1 MWVIIDNITIE
12 TIKKNSKYKLI
23 HYRDSHYIIDLNQ
36 NKLTYI
42 FPLLN
47 YVTRKSLVEVKEKDL
62 NDIKTIFTSKEEK
75 EKRDSLTILASGI
88 SGFIAITTKSITD
101 YLEFTTNM
109 YINVFILLLTI
120 LPTLAFKNIFDNK
133 KKKLM
138 IRSTEVQAYAFV
150 LPSKKYIFQNIFL
163 YTFFIYMFIIS
174 VAGVLTLKHTNIF
187 LVVGIIITF
196 MVILFQNLVLYAQTT
211 IHGKIGRIKIKK

>member
-133 KKKLM
+133 KKKIM

-163 YTFFIYMFIIS
+163 YTF
-174 VAGVLTLKHTNIF
+174 
-187 LVVGIIITF
+187 
-196 MVILFQNLVLYAQTT
+196 LYTCSL
-211 IHGKIGRIKIKK
+211 

>member
-12 TIKKNSKYKLI
+12 TIKNSKYKLI

-62 NDIKTIFTSKEEK
+62 NDITTIFTSKGK

-133 KKKLM
+133 KKK
-138 IRSTEVQAYAFV
+138 
-150 LPSKKYIFQNIFL
+150 
-163 YTFFIYMFIIS
+163 
-174 VAGVLTLKHTNIF
+174 
-187 LVVGIIITF
+187 
-196 MVILFQNLVLYAQTT
+196 
-211 IHGKIGRIKIKK
+211 

>member
-1 MWVIIDNITIE
+1 M
-12 TIKKNSKYKLI
+12 
-23 HYRDSHYIIDLNQ
+23 
-36 NKLTYI
+36 
-42 FPLLN
+42 
-47 YVTRKSLVEVKEKDL
+47 TRKSLVEVKEKDL

-163 YTFFIYMFIIS
+163 YTF
-174 VAGVLTLKHTNIF
+174 
-187 LVVGIIITF
+187 
-196 MVILFQNLVLYAQTT
+196 LYTCSL
-211 IHGKIGRIKIKK
+211 

>member
-12 TIKKNSKYKLI
+12 TIKNSKYKLI

-62 NDIKTIFTSKEEK
+62 NDITTIFTSKEEK

-88 SGFIAITTKSITD
+88 SGFIAITTSP
-101 YLEFTTNM
+101 L
-109 YINVFILLLTI
+109 
-120 LPTLAFKNIFDNK
+120 
-133 KKKLM
+133 
-138 IRSTEVQAYAFV
+138 R
-150 LPSKKYIFQNIFL
+150 
-163 YTFFIYMFIIS
+163 II
-174 VAGVLTLKHTNIF
+174 
-187 LVVGIIITF
+187 
-196 MVILFQNLVLYAQTT
+196 
-211 IHGKIGRIKIKK
+211 

>member
-1 MWVIIDNITIE
+1 M
-12 TIKKNSKYKLI
+12 KRLKNSKYKLI

-62 NDIKTIFTSKEEK
+62 NDITTIFTSKEEK

-133 KKKLM
+133 KKKIM

-150 LPSKKYIFQNIFL
+150 LPSKNTYFRTYSF
-163 YTFFIYMFIIS
+163 
-174 VAGVLTLKHTNIF
+174 
-187 LVVGIIITF
+187 
-196 MVILFQNLVLYAQTT
+196 ILFY
-211 IHGKIGRIKIKK
+211 IHVHCKCSRSINIKAH

>member
-62 NDIKTIFTSKEEK
+62 NDI
-75 EKRDSLTILASGI
+75 RLTPI
-88 SGFIAITTKSITD
+88 SG
-101 YLEFTTNM
+101 N
-109 YINVFILLLTI
+109 YIK
-120 LPTLAFKNIFDNK
+120 TLSLN
-133 KKKLM
+133 
-138 IRSTEVQAYAFV
+138 SY
-150 LPSKKYIFQNIFL
+150 
-163 YTFFIYMFIIS
+163 
-174 VAGVLTLKHTNIF
+174 
-187 LVVGIIITF
+187 
-196 MVILFQNLVLYAQTT
+196 
-211 IHGKIGRIKIKK
+211 